1 MVRAN
6 RLANRPQCRTRISP
20 EFLEDRRLLSLA
32 PELVLDANQSGDG
45 ALVSNLTS
53 AAEQSFFIAGNNELW
68 RTDGTPDGTRLV
80 VDFSDQG
87 PVTAPGMTALGNSV
101 VFALGDELWI
111 SDGTAVGTQLL
122 VDLVDTG
129 PVSAAGMLRYGN
141 SLVFTLGNELW
152 ISDGTTA
159 ETRRL
164 NPDLRLL
171 HNPFYGGLSI
181 EWNGVLYFSA
191 TSSATGAEL
200 WRTDGT
206 IDGTRLVADINV
218 GAANGDTSSLFA
230 FNDRL
235 FFAAQDASL
244 TRDVWQT
251 DGTPEGTS
259 RFFDVGDAFQGV
271 YRAMVAANGTLFFTV
286 GAYHSAVGRTK
297 VWLSDGTA
305 AGTRALSSVSPQFNN
320 KLLGG
325 PLMAV
330 GDVVYMMLHQGAY
343 SLARSDGTVEG
354 TMLLA
359 STGIPDTSNRVRGF
373 AAVGERLLLAI
384 EGQFDECQYWT
395 SDGSPAGSS
404 VVAMA
409 FEGCNPMAVVDGV
422 GYFRD
427 DGVLWKTDGTGA
439 GTGPVDPDF
448 PGDDWA
454 SVRSLVPAGHDLLF
468 TANDPRYGRQLFK
481 TDGTAAGTTRL
492 TRSVFTSKG
501 SGASQLQVTKDRLFY
516 GASSVGLKIFSSN
529 GETEGTFPLWNLDVE
544 DPREN
549 DVDAPFNV
557 SPVRTTKAQAFFVSQ
572 DIAHGKTLNVADGAA
587 PAYTRL
593 LTIPLGHY
601 VVMEHT
607 SDRHLFF
614 HFTDVYGKVLSG
626 TWTSDGTIEGTH
638 VLEGIPDLGSVSV
651 TNYLS
656 FRGDTYF
663 IATFSKDQDERSEL
677 WRFDQ
682 ESDAAERVT
691 DFNGRKFCGQLAT
704 DDFDLFASLST
715 PEYGCELWRIDGDSF
730 ETSMVDDL
738 RPGEL
743 GSSPSYAVGRDGDL
757 YFVARTSPS
766 PEVYDYALF
775 RLHGDAYTP
784 IADVWSFAPGVF
796 ANGDYY
802 FLKQENAG
810 TPYRLWRTDGTL
822 AGTLAVSKSPVEAV
836 HPFELSTTGGHVF
849 YIVRTSLDSA
859 QLWQSDGTS
868 EGTRQIPNLVIPFNE
883 GVVDTLNG
891 TVYFSADDGIYGTEL
906 WKLAPP
912 PGDTNFDGS
921 VDVVDLNNVR
931 NHFGETG
938 SVLGDANGDGVVDLL
953 DLNAVRNYFGTGTGA
968 PDTQPP
974 AALAVADHSAQTANR
989 TDAWDA
995 KRSRLIDLL
1004 FVAGRDDAAI
1014 ASPTKVAAKKLRA
1027 VDRVFAAI

>member
-1 MVRAN
+1 MIRAN
-6 RLANRPQCRTRISP
+6 RVAKRPQRLARLGL
-20 EFLEDRRLLSLA
+20 EALEDRRLLTLA

-45 ALVSNLTS
+45 ALVSSLTS
-53 AAEQSFFIAGNNELW
+53 AALQSFFIAGNNELW

-80 VDFSDQG
+80 VDLGDQG
-87 PVTAPGMTALGNSV
+87 PITSPGMTALGNSV
-101 VFALGDELWI
+101 VFTIGDELWI
-111 SDGTAVGTQLL
+111 SDGTAVGTQPL
-122 VDLVDTG
+122 VDLSDKG

-171 HNPFYGGLSI
+171 HNPFYGGLSA

-191 TSSATGAEL
+191 TSSATGGEL

-206 IDGTRLVADINV
+206 IEGTRLVADINA
-218 GAANGDTSSLFA
+218 GAANGDTSSLLV

-251 DGTPEGTS
+251 DGTPEGIS

-271 YRAMVAANGTLFFTV
+271 YQAMAAANDTFFFTV

-404 VVAMA
+404 VVSLS
-409 FEGCNPMAVVDGV
+409 FEGCNSLAVVDGI

-454 SVRSLVPAGHDLLF
+454 SVRSLVPAGHNLLF

-481 TDGTAAGTTRL
+481 TDGTAAGTSRL

-557 SPVRTTKAQAFFVSQ
+557 SPVRTTKAHAFFVSQ

-601 VVMEHT
+601 VVMEHMA
-607 SDRHLFF
+607 DRHLFF
-614 HFTDVYGKVLSG
+614 HFTDAYGKVLSG

-651 TNYLS
+651 NNYLS

-663 IATFSKDQDERSEL
+663 VATFNQGQDERSEL
-677 WRFDQ
+677 WRFD
-682 ESDAAERVT
+682 EENAAAERVT
-691 DFNGRKFCGQLAT
+691 DLNGHKFCGQLAT

-715 PEYGCELWRIDGDSF
+715 PEYGCELWRIDGASF
-730 ETSMVDDL
+730 ETTMVDDL

-743 GSSPSYAVGRDGDL
+743 GSYPSYAVGRDGDL

-775 RLHGDAYTP
+775 RLHGDEYTS
-784 IADVWSFAPGVF
+784 ITDVSSFSPGVF

-802 FLKQENAG
+802 FFKQDGNA
-810 TPYRLWRTDGTL
+810 TQLWRTTGTL
-822 AGTLAVSKSPVEAV
+822 AGAVKVSKSPDEVV
-836 HPFELSTTGGHVF
+836 LPFVLSTTGGHVF
-849 YIVRTSLDSA
+849 YLVRTSRDFG
-859 QLWQSDGTS
+859 QMWQSDGTA
-868 EGTRQIPNLVIPFNE
+868 EGTRPIPNLVVPFNA
-883 GVVDTLNG
+883 GVVTALNG
-891 TVYFSADDGIYGTEL
+891 AVYFRADDGIYGTEL
-906 WKLAPP
+906 WKLDPP

-921 VDVVDLNNVR
+921 VDVVDLNHVR

-938 SVLGDANGDGVVDLL
+938 SVLGDANGDGVVNLL
-953 DLNAVRNYFGTGTGA
+953 DLNAVRNYFGTETGSRDATRPTASAAAAPSARIMSRVGT
-968 PDTQPP
+968 
-974 AALAVADHSAQTANR
+974 S
-989 TDAWDA
+989 DAE
-995 KRSRLIDLL
+995 RSRASDLL
-1004 FVAGRDDAAI
+1004 FVASQDNTMLG
-1014 ASPTKVAAKKLRA
+1014 SPTHVAAKKLRA
-1027 VDRVFAAI
+1027 IDRVFAAI

>member
-1 MVRAN
+1 MIRAN
-6 RLANRPQCRTRISP
+6 RLQRSRRLGP
-20 EFLEDRRLLSLA
+20 EFLEDRCLLTLA
-32 PELVLDANQSGDG
+32 PELVLDANQSGEG
-45 ALVSNLTS
+45 ALVGNIAS

-101 VFALGDELWI
+101 VFTFGDELWI
-111 SDGTAVGTQLL
+111 SDGTAVGTQPL
-122 VDLVDTG
+122 VDLSDKG

-141 SLVFTLGNELW
+141 SLLFTLGDELW
-152 ISDGTTA
+152 ISNGTAA
-159 ETRRL
+159 ETRQL
-164 NPDLRLL
+164 HPDLRLL
-171 HNPFYGGLSI
+171 HNPFYGGLSA

-191 TSSATGAEL
+191 TSSATGGEL

-206 IDGTRLVADINV
+206 IDGTRLVADINA
-218 GAANGDTSSLFA
+218 GAANGDTSSLFV

-271 YRAMVAANGTLFFTV
+271 YQAMAAANDTFFFTV

-404 VVAMA
+404 VVSLS
-409 FEGCNPMAVVDGV
+409 FEGCNSLAVVDGI

-454 SVRSLVPAGHDLLF
+454 SVQSLVPAGHDLLF

-481 TDGTAAGTTRL
+481 TDGTAAGTSRL

-501 SGASQLQVTKDRLFY
+501 SGTSQLQVTEDRLFY
-516 GASSVGLKIFSSN
+516 RASSVGLKIFSSN

-549 DVDAPFNV
+549 DVDAPFDV

-572 DIAHGKTLNVADGAA
+572 DKAHGKTLNVADGAA

-638 VLEGIPDLGSVSV
+638 VLEGIPDLGPVSA

-663 IATFSKDQDERSEL
+663 VATFNEDQDERSEL
-677 WRFDQ
+677 WRFD
-682 ESDAAERVT
+682 EDTATAERVT
-691 DFNGRKFCGQLAT
+691 DFNDRAFCGQLAT

-715 PEYGCELWRIDGDSF
+715 PEYGCELWRIDGASF
-730 ETSMVDDL
+730 ETTMVADL

-743 GSSPSYAVGRDGDL
+743 GSYPSYAVGRDGDL

-775 RLHGDAYTP
+775 RLHADDYTS
-784 IADVWSFAPGVF
+784 ITDVWSFVPGVF
-796 ANGDYY
+796 ANTDYY
-802 FLKQENAG
+802 FFKQDNAG
-810 TPYRLWRTDGTL
+810 TSQQLWRTDGTR
-822 AGTLAVSKSPVEAV
+822 AGTLAVTQSPIEAV
-836 HPFELSTTGGHVF
+836 HPFVLSTTGGHVF
-849 YIVRTSLDSA
+849 YLVQTSRDFG
-859 QLWQSDGTS
+859 QVWQSDGTA
-868 EGTRQIPNLVIPFNE
+868 EGTRPIPNLVVPFNA
-883 GVVDTLNG
+883 GVVTALNG
-891 TVYFSADDGIYGTEL
+891 AVYFRADDGIYGTEL
-906 WKLAPP
+906 WKLDPP

-938 SVLGDANGDGVVDLL
+938 SVLGDANGDGAVDLL
-953 DLNAVRNYFGTGTGA
+953 DLNAVRNYFGTGTA
-968 PDTQPP
+968 SPDIKPP
-974 AALAVADHSAQTANR
+974 TALAVADPSARAALR
-989 TDAWDA
+989 PDARDA
-995 KRSRLIDLL
+995 KRSLLSDLL
-1004 FVAGRDDAAI
+1004 FVAGRDDSAV
-1014 ASPTKVAAKKLRA
+1014 ASQTKVAAKKLQA